1 MIKTILIK
9 IIQGILWLIDKD
21 HRSKENIGMD
31 DIRKFT
37 NVYDVNFQSDFG
49 RVSKLFRTIPY
60 EVWKLETETHIL
72 YAADRH
78 RVIDENHDAK
88 WLEDLMPGDKIK
100 TDTGIEEV
108 IWSGPLGIRT
118 HMYCMEVHTD
128 DENDPNNHLYYS
140 NGILSH
146 NTICSAA
153 YILWKA
159 MFTPDCTVLITANK
173 FNQAMEVMDR
183 IRFMYENMEWANYI
197 RAGIEEY
204 NKGTIHFD
212 NGSRI
217 IARATT
223 ADAGRGLAV
232 SLLYCL
238 DGESMV
244 TVRNK
249 ETGEIKDIS
258 LLELYQEMNDTK

>member
-1 MIKTILIK
+1 MNIFKKIAIKTIQCLLW
-9 IIQGILWLIDKD
+9 ILDKD
-21 HRSKENIGMD
+21 HRSKEDIGMD

-37 NVYDVNFQSDFG
+37 NVYDVDFQSDFG
-49 RVSKLFRTIPY
+49 RVTKLFRTIPY
-60 EVWKLETETHIL
+60 EVWELKTENHIL
-72 YAADRH
+72 HAADKH
-78 RVIDENHDAK
+78 RVIDENHNAV
-88 WLEDLMPGDKIK
+88 WIQDLQPGSKIK
-100 TDTGIEEV
+100 TETGLEEV
-108 IWSGPLGIRT
+108 ISVRSLNIRT
-118 HMYCMEVHTD
+118 HMYCMEVHTE
-128 DENDPNNHLYYS
+128 DENDQNNHLYYS

-159 MFTPDCTVLITANK
+159 MFTPDCTILITANK

-183 IRFMYENMEWANYI
+183 IRFSYENMEWANWI
-197 RAGIEEY
+197 RAGVEEY
-204 NKGTIHFD
+204 NKGMISFD

-223 ADAGRGLAV
+223 PDAGRGLAV

-238 DGESMV
+238 DGETMV

-258 LLELYQEMNDTK
+258 LLDLYNELEN